1 MKIKALLIMEG
12 KEVQTVRIPA
22 SSKFLKSFIG
32 RNLFKFRLDKNTMI
46 FANKEA
52 KMDQFNR
59 ILKGNIILGTFL
71 IIGIK
76 NNHRVSLKK
85 KQIRKYT
92 NMFNIKKQQKK
103 VEKFKE
109 EFLEDYYYT
118 QRKMKQNN
126 AERNKKEIFK
136 MVA

>member
-32 RNLFKFRLDKNTMI
+32 ENLFRIKLNKNTTI
-46 FANKEA
+46 FANKDA

-59 ILKGNIILGTFL
+59 ILNGNIILGTFL

-92 NMFNIKKQQKK
+92 NMFNMKKQQKK
-103 VEKFKE
+103 VERFKE